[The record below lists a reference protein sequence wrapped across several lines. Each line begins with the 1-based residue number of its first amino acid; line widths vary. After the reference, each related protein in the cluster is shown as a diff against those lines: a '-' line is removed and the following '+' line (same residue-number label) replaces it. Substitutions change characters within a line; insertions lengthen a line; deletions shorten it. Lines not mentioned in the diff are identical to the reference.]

1 MSEDDVSTIRGGVK
15 RVLQELYDRDGK
27 TRAAALVEAA
37 TPEDSPAHGGFEWD
51 NEKAGHEHRL
61 LQARQWIRRVPVL
74 KDGQEQRLIHVPR
87 VSAAASQDY
96 DEDDGREGHYQVRS
110 VLVQRPDEYERALA
124 EAESKFESARR
135 AVTDLYEAAERTGR
149 SDKAAAIAQ
158 MARATAMF
166 ADALQAMH

>member
-1 MSEDDVSTIRGGVK
+1 M
-15 RVLQELYDRDGK
+15 
-27 TRAAALVEAA
+27 
-37 TPEDSPAHGGFEWD
+37 
-51 NEKAGHEHRL
+51 
-61 LQARQWIRRVPVL
+61 
-74 KDGQEQRLIHVPR
+74 
-87 VSAAASQDY
+87 
-96 DEDDGREGHYQVRS
+96 
-110 VLVQRPDEYERALA
+110 QRPDEYERALA